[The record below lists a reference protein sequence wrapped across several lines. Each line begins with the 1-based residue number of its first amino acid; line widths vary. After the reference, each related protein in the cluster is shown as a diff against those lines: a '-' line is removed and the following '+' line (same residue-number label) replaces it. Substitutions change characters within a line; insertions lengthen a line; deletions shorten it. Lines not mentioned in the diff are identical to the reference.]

1 MRFVIASAFQRALAS
16 LVLCVGLLW
25 VVFIGLASS
34 VLTASSCRPGAGMSC
49 AEVPVYRLS
58 SRDIAIAI
66 GIAAASVLVAALI
79 HPKRP

>member
-1 MRFVIASAFQRALAS
+1 MRFVIASAFQRALKS

-34 VLTASSCRPGAGMSC
+34 VLTASPCRPDAGMSC

-58 SRDIAIAI
+58 SWDIAIAI

-79 HPKRP
+79 YPKRP